1 VQLQATYRGADDP
14 FEGDRTVL
22 LRGLPA
28 GALVRKATLSITPT
42 AAVPPRKA
50 FEERFVFPPLGDGD
64 LPAPAWGVTSTPN
77 GSSVEIDF
85 HARRTLAAVSGSSV
99 TNASLAADV
108 GGVFVDLK
116 KNGAVGGSG
125 TDIFKVLA
133 SGDLPG
139 ITVERFRL
147 TADKGN
153 PTPVVHTVAVRSVPT
168 NVSVRLGTLGPFF
181 TRIGELAAPVTTPDF
196 ADVLQAFLLQAKV
209 EAGAYV
215 VPFTVHSDAIAR
227 LELALEVEYLGRLSL
242 LPDGLPEVVLPFDL
256 STVAQRGSAALSVRL
271 PVEAHVEPGATTAR
285 VRGAFDDTRIA
296 DAAGTG
302 EAAAAAEAVVAA
314 GSAAAQAVEAAGDV
328 VATGIDL
335 ELAPLTPTVRL
346 SATLLGDSDGKPFG
360 DSLLASPLDV
370 RLTRD
375 KSRAAAWITAPF
387 EEPFH
392 FEAGR
397 RYWVVLQ
404 ALDGEASWAAAA
416 ATGGAAL
423 QVSTDGGLSWTAST
437 DARLPGPLA
446 ALHRLRVT
454 PPSFEMPIALDVGS
468 GQARQR
474 VSLRRFEPLGRV
486 DLTLDT
492 PELAQAFD
500 GALAA
505 SGATACP
512 TAEHLANGEFDD
524 WLRAGGELADADPIG
539 LQGSAAALALA
550 RDGRRL
556 YVATMKVFDS
566 GSTASKGALLEPADL
581 LCGTDEPVRLDADG
595 TPLEPLFVALHPNG
609 ARAYVLADVDG
620 VNRLVVVDTTAG
632 ARIGEPLEA
641 DRLAGPAI
649 GPDDDRLFFLSDE
662 GVVAIDARAVD
673 RLALEQGDFTEA
685 VKTVATEPAQGDRSG
700 ISPPLVVGG
709 PGTGTLVAFAE
720 RRETKPG
727 RLVLVD
733 LSQGATPASV
743 DVGEEPVALAA
754 TPDGRLVVVA
764 CEGDKS
770 LSVVDVERQSVAA
783 TFSLPEAPIGIA
795 VADDGTRVA
804 VLLASSVAIYDLHS
818 RRRVADITLAGGGSP
833 EALAGSAGLDELFVA
848 FSEQA
853 VVTHIVTGAA
863 VPVEWT
869 LTSGAVEP
877 RCLDGDVVAIL
888 GTLRRP
894 PGQRTPARG
903 PSALSQ
909 VVPVTSG
916 CRYELSFTGITDQ
929 PDSLAEVLWRDTSCG
944 LAQSVQ
950 IPIAELD
957 RPQVATTAPAP
968 SLVLHRKTF
977 DAPAGADQAE
987 VRFSVPSGGHA
998 WIGAASLRGSGAAG
1012 RNEDLREQDG
1022 DRPAGWDFDPPN
1034 SRLTLEPAAG
1044 AVTVE
1049 NQTGIAAA
1057 LVQSI
1062 TVTGGNPIAMELT
1075 ARLVAPG
1082 ADPGPALELRYLA
1095 AGSAAAAPAPTVPL
1109 SARAF
1114 DRVVLEDTVPAGT
1127 TDAELRLSLPAGAT
1141 LEVTRIAVRQPT
1153 TVEVPVA
1160 FRAQTRGE
1168 LAVADAQVAY
1178 DKRETQPPPIPE
1190 RGLCPPTAPGD
1201 VPSAEAKHACACC
1214 GSQEATEGA
1223 TDAATPARRPATV
1236 RRCANCGAPM
1246 IAVGGRPTPGAV
1258 VLAPSRTAV
1267 HVRGTGMPLA
1277 GVAVGPAITDIRG
1290 IGPVRAHQLGRVGL
1304 GTVERL
1310 AAASPRMVSAVL
1322 PQLSRSGA
1330 EELVAEARRL
1340 VSTVQ

>member
-1 VQLQATYRGADDP
+1 MQLEATYRGADDP

-28 GALVRKATLSITPT
+28 GALVRKATLSFTPT
-42 AAVPPRKA
+42 AARKA
-50 FEERFVFPPLGDGD
+50 FEERFVFPPLGNGD
-64 LPAPAWGVTSTPN
+64 LSAPAWGVARTPS

-147 TADKGN
+147 TAGTGTQAPAVD
-153 PTPVVHTVAVRSVPT
+153 TVVVRSVPT
-168 NVSVRLGTLGPFF
+168 NVSVRLGMLGPFF

-196 ADVLQAFLLQAKV
+196 ADVLRVFLLQAKV

-227 LELALEVEYLGRLSL
+227 LELTLEVEYLGRRSL

-256 STVAQRGSAALSVRL
+256 STFAQRGSAALSVRL

-314 GSAAAQAVEAAGDV
+314 GRAAAQAVEAAGDV

-360 DSLLASPLDV
+360 DSLLPSPLDV

-392 FEAGR
+392 FEVGR

-416 ATGGAAL
+416 TTGDAAL
-423 QVSTDGGLSWTAST
+423 QVSTDGGLSWTAAT

-454 PPSFEMPIALDVGS
+454 PPAFEMPIALDVGS

-492 PELAQAFD
+492 PELAKAFD
-500 GALAA
+500 EAVAV
-505 SGATACP
+505 SGTAACP

-524 WLRAGGELADADPIG
+524 WLRAGGELAEADPIEPK
-539 LQGSAAALALA
+539 GSARALALT

-556 YVATMKVFDS
+556 YVATVGMLEA
-566 GSTASKGALLEPADL
+566 GSTASQGAFLEPFDL
-581 LCGTDEPVRLDADG
+581 LCGTAAPVQLDAG
-595 TPLEPLFVALHPNG
+595 GPPLDPMFVALHPNG
-609 ARAYVLADVDG
+609 ERAYVFADMDG
-620 VNRLVVVDTTAG
+620 FGQLVVVDTAAG
-632 ARIGEPLEA
+632 ARIGDPLEA
-641 DRLAGPAI
+641 KGLAGPAI
-649 GPDDDRLFFLSDE
+649 GPDGDRLFFLRADD
-662 GVVAIDARAVD
+662 VVAIDARTVD
-673 RLALEQGDFTEA
+673 RLALENGHLLGA
-685 VKTVATEPAQGDRSG
+685 VEKIATVPLQGDRG
-700 ISPPLVVGG
+700 GVSPPLVVAGRG
-709 PGTGTLVAFAE
+709 PETRVVFAE
-720 RRETKPG
+720 DVRTKPG
-727 RLVLVD
+727 RLVVVD
-733 LSQGATPASV
+733 LSQPENPAHV
-743 DVGEEPVALAA
+743 DVGERPVALAA
-754 TPDGRLVVVA
+754 TPDGRRVVVA
-764 CEGDKS
+764 CEVDKS
-770 LSVVDVERQSVAA
+770 LGVVDVERMSVA
-783 TFSLPEAPIGIA
+783 TVSLPEAPIGVA
-795 VADDGTRVA
+795 LADDGTRAA
-804 VLLASSVAIYDLHS
+804 VLSASGVTIYDLGS
-818 RRRVADITLAGGGSP
+818 RRQVAAAGPLGRDPS
-833 EALAGSAGLDELFVA
+833 ALAGSAALDELFVA
-848 FSEQA
+848 YFEEA
-853 VVTHIVTGAA
+853 YVTYIVTGAA
-863 VPVEWT
+863 LPVEWT

-877 RCLDGDVVAIL
+877 RCLAGDVVAVL
-888 GTLRRP
+888 GSRARRP
-894 PGQRTPARG
+894 GERTPPRG

-909 VVPVTSG
+909 VVPVTPG
-916 CRYELSFTGITDQ
+916 CRYALSFTGVADQ
-929 PDSLAEVLWRDTSCG
+929 PDSVAEVLWRDTSCG
-944 LAQSVQ
+944 LAQSEQ
-950 IPIAELD
+950 IPVAELD
-957 RPQVATTAPAP
+957 RSQGATGAPAP

-987 VRFSVPSGGHA
+987 VRFSVPSGAHA
-998 WIGAASLRGSGAAG
+998 MIGAVSLRGSDAAV
-1012 RNEDLREQDG
+1012 RNEDLRERDG
-1022 DRPAGWDFDPPN
+1022 DRPAGWDLDPPG
-1034 SRLTLEPAAG
+1034 SQVSLEPAAG

-1049 NQTGIAAA
+1049 NPNGTAAA

-1062 TVTGGNPIAMELT
+1062 TVTAGSPIEVELT
-1075 ARLVAPG
+1075 ARVVRPG
-1082 ADPGPALELRYLA
+1082 ADQGPALELRYLA
-1095 AGSAAAAPAPTVPL
+1095 AGNAAAPPALTVPL
-1109 SARAF
+1109 SPSAF
-1114 DRVVLEDTVPAGT
+1114 DRVVLEDTVPAGIT
-1127 TDAELRLSLPAGAT
+1127 AAELRLSLPAGAA
-1141 LEVTRIAVRQPT
+1141 LEVARVAVRQPT

-1168 LAVADAQVAY
+1168 LAVQAAEVAY
-1178 DKRETQPPPIPE
+1178 DRREAQPPPVPD
-1190 RGLCPPTAPGD
+1190 RGLCPSTAPGD
-1201 VPSAEAKHACACC
+1201 SPSAEPRHACGCC
-1214 GSQEATEGA
+1214 GSREAVEGE
-1223 TDAATPARRPATV
+1223 TRAATPAGRPATV
-1236 RRCANCGAPM
+1236 RRCASCGAPM
-1246 IAVGGRPTPGAV
+1246 IAGGGRPAPGVLV
-1258 VLAPSRTAV
+1258 VLPSKTAV
-1267 HVRGTGMPLA
+1267 HSRGTGMPSA
-1277 GVAVGPAITDIRG
+1277 GVAVMPAITDIRG
-1290 IGPVRAHQLGRVGL
+1290 IGAARARRLARVGL
-1304 GTVERL
+1304 GTVDRL
-1310 AAASPRMVSAVL
+1310 AAASPPMVVAVL
-1322 PQLSRSGA
+1322 PQLSTSGA
-1330 EELVAEARRL
+1330 EQLLAQARRL
-1340 VSTVQ
+1340 VSAAR